1 MIAGDQ
7 PTSAQQVCHT
17 RLMSGGGKLPIGRP
31 AITDQDPVEV
41 RAKHR
46 GGLGEA
52 AARLNPIDRRVG
64 RRKSPEP
71 LQVPADFPARFIGA
85 HHRAAAHRRT
95 PGVVRGSGLPRGA
108 MYGMHQPTRVRPYR
122 CCKSVTI
129 LPNDSP
135 SCLLSTTTSAIT
147 CGPSC
152 AAAAPMAS
160 DVCKGCAWTQ
170 WPHRSQ
176 RPTWTSKLAD
186 HHARDRQLF
195 LILVDDTG
203 LHHRPGTVGTM
214 RGERRV
220 VALIHARGTSPTRL
234 GSIRTAGLPPWSL
247 RMRLQRFRKWGRL
260 PEAGSPRLV
269 HLSFQMIDLL
279 AQPIVLSLEA
289 IMLALR
295 LVALALGA
303 FRPFSQVFDL
313 TSGPI
318 VQGWVA

>member
-1 MIAGDQ
+1 M
-7 PTSAQQVCHT
+7 
-17 RLMSGGGKLPIGRP
+17 PIGRP

-41 RAKHR
+41 RARHR

-85 HHRAAAHRRT
+85 HHRAAAHLRT
-95 PGVVRGSGLPRGA
+95 QGVVRGSGLPRGA
-108 MYGMHQPTRVRPYR
+108 MYGMHQPTPRDGEAVPLLQERHDFAERQSELFVEHDDQRDHLRAELRGGRADRVRRLQGMPR
-122 CCKSVTI
+122 LDAMAASI
-129 LPNDSP
+129 
-135 SCLLSTTTSAIT
+135 
-147 CGPSC
+147 
-152 AAAAPMAS
+152 AAA
-160 DVCKGCAWTQ
+160 DVDV
-170 WPHRSQ
+170 
-176 RPTWTSKLAD
+176 KLAD